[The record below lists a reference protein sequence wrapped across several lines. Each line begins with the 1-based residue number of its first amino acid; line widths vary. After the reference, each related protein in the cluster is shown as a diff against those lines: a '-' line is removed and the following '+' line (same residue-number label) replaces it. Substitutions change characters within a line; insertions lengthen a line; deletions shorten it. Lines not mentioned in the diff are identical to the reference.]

1 MNLTEASLCGPSE
14 ATEPPPKRLCTVLQ
28 SRWGSSLVS
37 THMSDRLPPASA
49 QPSPSLHQLRDIGR
63 RSCPLCTQHLA
74 LCTPAWTESLGR
86 VPNTA
91 PSSATTAALG
101 AAAGPHTRQERL
113 SAALQAGQAEPG
125 AARSKAISE
134 AVQAQSGA
142 ARSQAISEAV
152 RAESGAARS
161 QAISAAVQAQAGA
174 ARSQAISDAVHAESG
189 TARSQAI
196 SEAISD
202 QVQKEIDAQMVS
214 HI

>member
-1 MNLTEASLCGPSE
+1 MFIVFFLFVVGASS
-14 ATEPPPKRLCTVLQ
+14 V
-28 SRWGSSLVS
+28 
-37 THMSDRLPPASA
+37 
-49 QPSPSLHQLRDIGR
+49 IGR
-63 RSCPLCTQHLA
+63 ICFKQGHFAFCNSLSTLV
-74 LCTPAWTESLGR
+74 TSMVWESVFCVATSEKSISGAAVNSEQVGLDTH
-86 VPNTA
+86 VTTKSSPNMA

-142 ARSQAISEAV
+142 ARSQAISEA
-152 RAESGAARS
+152 
-161 QAISAAVQAQAGA
+161 
-174 ARSQAISDAVHAESG
+174 
-189 TARSQAI
+189 
-196 SEAISD
+196 ISD

>member
-1 MNLTEASLCGPSE
+1 MLLETAEDLAAAKWGLRRHSNLANLRFRNEDQLVNAELQVVEPWVVNQRAAAESVFCVATSE
-14 ATEPPPKRLCTVLQ
+14 KSISGATVNSEQVGLDTHVTTK
-28 SRWGSSLVS
+28 SS
-37 THMSDRLPPASA
+37 
-49 QPSPSLHQLRDIGR
+49 
-63 RSCPLCTQHLA
+63 
-74 LCTPAWTESLGR
+74 
-86 VPNTA
+86 PNMA

-142 ARSQAISEAV
+142 ARSQAISEA
-152 RAESGAARS
+152 
-161 QAISAAVQAQAGA
+161 
-174 ARSQAISDAVHAESG
+174 
-189 TARSQAI
+189 
-196 SEAISD
+196 ISD